1 MITQLCNNAPMHDRL
16 ATLAFALAD
25 PSRIRLLGVL
35 REKEW
40 CGCHLATLL
49 GLTPATV
56 SRHIGLLRKAG
67 LVEARKEGRWLHCRL
82 AKPAKGSPEAGLLKW
97 AAEAQKDDPTVAA
110 DLKRLKKSACCPGE
124 SPC

>member
-1 MITQLCNNAPMHDRL
+1 MSDRL
-16 ATLAFALAD
+16 ATLVFALAD

-56 SRHIGLLRKAG
+56 SRHITLLRKAG
-67 LVEARKEGRWLHCRL
+67 LVESRKQGRWLHCRL
-82 AKPAKGSPEAGLLKW
+82 ANPAKDSPEAGLLKW
-97 AAEAQKDDPTVAA
+97 LKKAQKNDPQVAA
-110 DLKRLKKSACCPGE
+110 DLLLLEKTACCPTGE
-124 SPC
+124 TPC